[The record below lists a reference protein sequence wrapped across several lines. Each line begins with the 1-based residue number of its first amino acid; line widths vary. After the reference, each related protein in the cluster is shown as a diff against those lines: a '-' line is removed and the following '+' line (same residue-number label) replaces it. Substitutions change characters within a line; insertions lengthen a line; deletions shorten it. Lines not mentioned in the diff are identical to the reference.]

1 MSSRMDSDC
10 EEKHGTTNVDER
22 DVRTLRVTCNKSR
35 KHLVAASLPN
45 GEFAPDG
52 SVTPKSW
59 ITTSFILN
67 GLFLMFVLLSYM
79 KHDTASPL
87 KVAEIAIPAAICPAS
102 KLIEITAND
111 PCSGHGVYEVDFETE
126 HGTCR
131 CHSCFSGRDCSAT
144 DDMCVIDLYQGDPT
158 MFENY
163 WREHGDSC
171 TTTILGWQRM
181 SYYANSKQFFFVQ
194 TELDQVIRSLH
205 DVIGNAV
212 TEGRHIVI
220 GVGST
225 QLFQAA
231 LYALSPP
238 DRATPT
244 KVVSVAPFYS
254 SYPTITDYLKS
265 SLYQWAGDA
274 SVYRPQSDDSYIELV
289 TTPNNPTGEV
299 RQSVV
304 SGGAGFPVHD
314 LAYYWPHHTPITS
327 PADHDLMLFTVSKST
342 GHAGT
347 RIGWA
352 LVKDLKV
359 AQKMAKFIELNTIGV
374 SKDAQIRAAH
384 ILRAVTRQ
392 YRELG
397 GKIPYTLEK
406 TRSGQIEE
414 RIGAKQLFHF
424 AAAEMSYRWQRLR
437 SVLTKGTRFSVPE
450 FQPAWCTFF
459 GEIRSPAPAF
469 AWLRCNEEADCE
481 RFLRHSG
488 ILTRSGGYFGSNTSF
503 VRLSMLDRRASFEI
517 LIDRLEKLQ
526 SAVDMS

>member
-1 MSSRMDSDC
+1 
-10 EEKHGTTNVDER
+10 
-22 DVRTLRVTCNKSR
+22 
-35 KHLVAASLPN
+35 
-45 GEFAPDG
+45 
-52 SVTPKSW
+52 
-59 ITTSFILN
+59 
-67 GLFLMFVLLSYM
+67 
-79 KHDTASPL
+79 
-87 KVAEIAIPAAICPAS
+87 
-102 KLIEITAND
+102 
-111 PCSGHGVYEVDFETE
+111 
-126 HGTCR
+126 
-131 CHSCFSGRDCSAT
+131 
-144 DDMCVIDLYQGDPT
+144 
-158 MFENY
+158 
-163 WREHGDSC
+163 
-171 TTTILGWQRM
+171 M

-254 SYPTITDYLKS
+254 
-265 SLYQWAGDA
+265 WAGDA

-459 GEIRSPAPAF
+459 GEIRSPAP
-469 AWLRCNEEADCE
+469 DCE
-481 RFLRHSG
+481 EKHGTTNVDERDVRTLRVTCNKSRKHLVAASLPNG
-488 ILTRSGGYFGSNTSF
+488 EFAPDGSVTPKSWITTSF
-503 VRLSMLDRRASFEI
+503 ILNGLFLMFVLLSYMKHDTASPLKVAEIAIPAAICPASKLIEITANDPCSGHGVYEVDFETEHGTCRCHSCFSGRDCSATDDMCV
-517 LIDRLEKLQ
+517 IDLYQ
-526 SAVDMS
+526 